1 MVTDFLEPTDSKDI
15 ESGAELRERFA
26 WFRDMLA
33 VRPGKYGEI
42 YQLWSGHPASRMGPA
57 GWQVQP
63 WNAADDR
70 LLDDLGGID
79 FGPMQG
85 DSQRFANLRGAAEEM
100 RTGADSMRDRL
111 YDAWSGPA
119 ADVALERFDQLGKAF
134 AMFRD
139 TTNQFAAALDAA
151 RNTTRAAIVNLRDT
165 TIRTFELPGGVE
177 FRRDQISRI
186 DAASAGSEWA
196 VEAINVLDAM
206 CDSYCNAVEPLRK
219 LLTDTSN
226 AVAQSWGAL
235 EQILRRLQA
244 IAAVDP
250 FASHPAQAPRPNP
263 GAQPG
268 LGSQPAPAP
277 APPPAPGTPSTAQAA
292 AAAGGGAPLPPL
304 GGGGGGS
311 GASTGSVGAA
321 EAPMAQGMMTGVQQ
335 PSSSSADAPD
345 ARPAAPAGPGGPG
358 GAPPGGGMMGGMG
371 GMAGAGGGQG
381 GDQERKASSWRVQ
394 GDLFDDA
401 LGDAIPMVIGD
412 DDPYDNQDRP

>member
-15 ESGAELRERFA
+15 ESGTELRERFA

-57 GWQVQP
+57 GWQVKP

-79 FGPMQG
+79 FGPMRG

-100 RTGADSMRDRL
+100 HTSAGSMRSRL

-151 RNTTRAAIVNLRDT
+151 RTTTRAAVVNLRDT
-165 TIRTFELPGGVE
+165 TIREFELPGGVE

-206 CDSYCNAVEPLRK
+206 CDSYCNAIEPLRK

-244 IAAVDP
+244 IAVVDP
-250 FASHPAQAPRPNP
+250 FASHPAQTPSPNP
-263 GAQPG
+263 QPG
-268 LGSQPAPAP
+268 P
-277 APPPAPGTPSTAQAA
+277 PPPATGASSAPQAA
-292 AAAGGGAPLPPL
+292 PAAAGAAGGGAPLPPL
-304 GGGGGGS
+304 GGSGGGGGS
-311 GASTGSVGAA
+311 GGSGASAGSAGAA
-321 EAPMAQGMMTGVQQ
+321 ESPMAQGMMAGAQQ
-335 PSSSSADAPD
+335 PSSTPSDAPES
-345 ARPAAPAGPGGPG
+345 RPAAAAGPGGA
-358 GAPPGGGMMGGMG
+358 GAPPPGGGMMGGMG

-412 DDPYDNQDRP
+412 DDPYDRQDRP